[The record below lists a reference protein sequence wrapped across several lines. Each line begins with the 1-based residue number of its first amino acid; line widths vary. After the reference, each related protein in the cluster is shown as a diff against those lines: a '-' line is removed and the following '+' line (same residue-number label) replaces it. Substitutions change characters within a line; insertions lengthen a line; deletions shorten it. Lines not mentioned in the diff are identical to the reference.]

1 MHMHY
6 WYGCIDTPHK
16 DYRKHVS
23 KFRIITDNLR
33 IRRDK
38 GNSIPDKSWM
48 LYLLEIFNT
57 QRVAVELNL
66 ICQFDNQN
74 YFEAIFK
81 GHNQYRFKKVLP
93 QIGHSYHREINF
105 IDKDSTLEFYLKDI
119 NLNEDEK
126 FFLNVDRGLFTFQFH
141 QSFTGLEWWNRISS
155 HPYPIRYEI
164 EISNLMYGYND
175 ALEDPNSKV
184 FFPISSIYE
193 NKDNTVRSYPAK
205 LSDITR
211 RNGCICYLVN

>member
-1 MHMHY
+1 MHY
-6 WYGCIDTPHK
+6 WYGCINTPHN

-23 KFRIITDNLR
+23 KFRIFTDNLR
-33 IRRDK
+33 IIRDK
-38 GNSIPDKSWM
+38 GNNIPDKSWM

-105 IDKDSTLEFYLKDI
+105 IDKDSTVEYYMKDI
-119 NLNEDEK
+119 SLNEDEK
-126 FFLNVDRGLFTFQFH
+126 FSLNVDRGMFTFQFH
-141 QSFTGLEWWNRISS
+141 QSFTGLEWWNRISY

-175 ALEDPNSKV
+175 DLEDPNSKV

-193 NKDNTVRSYPAK
+193 NKDNTARSYPAR
-205 LSDITR
+205 LSNITR

>member
-1 MHMHY
+1 MHY

-33 IRRDK
+33 IKGDK
-38 GNSIPDKSWM
+38 GNKIPDKSWM
-48 LYLLEIFNT
+48 LYLLEIFNI

-66 ICQFDNQN
+66 ICQFDNQD

-105 IDKDSTLEFYLKDI
+105 IDKDSSLEFYLKDI

-126 FFLNVDRGLFTFQFH
+126 FFLKVDRELVYFSVSSKFH
-141 QSFTGLEWWNRISS
+141 WSLNGGTEFHSILIQSD
-155 HPYPIRYEI
+155 
-164 EISNLMYGYND
+164 M
-175 ALEDPNSKV
+175 
-184 FFPISSIYE
+184 
-193 NKDNTVRSYPAK
+193 K
-205 LSDITR
+205 LKYQI
-211 RNGCICYLVN
+211 

>member
-33 IRRDK
+33 IIRDK

-119 NLNEDEK
+119 NLKEDEK
-126 FFLNVDRGLFTFQFH
+126 FFLNVERDLFTFQFH